1 MPSAE
6 TNGALVRYELSGPAS
21 APVLVFSNSL
31 GTNLTMWKPQV
42 EVLGGRYRILR
53 YDTRGHGQSAV
64 TPGPYKIPQLADDV
78 SGLLDRLGIDKVS
91 FCGLSMGGM
100 IGMTLALRVPER
112 VGKVVLCCTAPKL
125 GSAETWNARIA
136 SVQKGGM
143 AAVTD
148 AVLERWYTPSFRAAA
163 PDHIQETKHML
174 LTTPP
179 KGYIANCEAIRDED
193 LRERIAGI
201 RIPTLILM
209 GKDDP
214 VVPLADGRFMA
225 ERIRGAKYVELP
237 AAHLANIEASDVF
250 TKELATFLDA

>member
-1 MPSAE
+1 MPFLEA
-6 TNGALVRYELSGPAS
+6 NGAQMHYELSGPVS

-31 GTNLTMWKPQV
+31 GTNIKMWTPQV
-42 EVLGGRYRILR
+42 EALGERYRILR
-53 YDTRGHGQSAV
+53 YDTRGHGQSVV
-64 TPGPYKIPQLADDV
+64 TPGPYRISQLADDLL
-78 SGLLDRLGIDKVS
+78 GLLDRLGIEKVS

-125 GSAETWNARIA
+125 GSGEIWNARITG
-136 SVQKGGM
+136 VQKGGM

-148 AVLERWYTPSFRAAA
+148 AVLERWYTPTFRAAA
-163 PDHIQETKHML
+163 PAQIQETKHML

-179 KGYIANCEAIRDED
+179 EGYVANCEAIRDED

-209 GKDDP
+209 GKYDP

-225 ERIRGAKYVELP
+225 ERICGAKYVELP

-250 TKELATFLDA
+250 TKELASFLEA

>member
-1 MPSAE
+1 MPFLEA
-6 TNGALVRYELSGPAS
+6 NGAQVHFELSGPAS
-21 APVLVFSNSL
+21 APVLMFSNSL
-31 GTNLTMWKPQV
+31 GTNLTMWTPQV
-42 EVLGGRYRILR
+42 EVLGQRYRVLR

-64 TPGPYKIPQLADDV
+64 TPGPYKIPQLANDV
-78 SGLLDRLGIDKVS
+78 LGLLDRLGIEKVS

-100 IGMTLALRVPER
+100 IGMTLALRVPDR
-112 VGKVVLCCTAPKL
+112 VRKVILCCTAPKL

-148 AVLERWYTPSFRAAA
+148 AVLERWYTPPFRATE
-163 PDHIQETKHML
+163 PQQIQRTKQML

-179 KGYIANCEAIRDED
+179 EGYVANCEAIRDED
-193 LRERIAGI
+193 LREAIPGI

-209 GKDDP
+209 GKYDP

-225 ERIRGAKYVELP
+225 ERIRGSKYVESP

-250 TKELATFLDA
+250 TKELATFLEA